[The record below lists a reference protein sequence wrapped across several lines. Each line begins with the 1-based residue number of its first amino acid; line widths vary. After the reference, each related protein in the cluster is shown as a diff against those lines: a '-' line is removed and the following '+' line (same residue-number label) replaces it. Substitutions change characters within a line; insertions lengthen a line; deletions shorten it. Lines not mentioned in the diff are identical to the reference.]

1 MISLIFLFMSCD
13 AEQSITIFPA
23 PTKEITLTYL
33 FRGVPPYILT
43 YPNKNLNP
51 FTETIEPPSE
61 APIALELFTE
71 RIITYPSFPDGFSF
85 EVCLE
90 NIEFPNS
97 HNGFLITTIPIDTV
111 FYVFFQSAEK
121 ICETVTNN
129 F

>member
-1 MISLIFLFMSCD
+1 MSCD